1 VIEPL
6 ANALARPVTISYTT
20 SIKKNPSATGRKL
33 EENALARDF
42 ADTVAT
48 LMRLEE
54 TLERKLSKVTEAD
67 SSPASISWLRRRLN
81 IVQKR
86 SRMQRSQFRTAMLRV
101 IDIVCRKDLGDVL
114 LGSECPS

>member
-6 ANALARPVTISYTT
+6 ANALARPVTISYAT
-20 SIKKNPSATGRKL
+20 SPKKKLSATGRQL

-54 TLERKLSKVTEAD
+54 TLKRKLSKVTEAD
-67 SSPASISWLRRRLN
+67 SSPASIASLRRRLHT
-81 IVQKR
+81 VQNKIENAEEPF
-86 SRMQRSQFRTAMLRV
+86 SNCDAE
-101 IDIVCRKDLGDVL
+101 KDRDCV
-114 LGSECPS
+114 